1 MISIELNT
9 YFMALVFIIFL
20 AVLFMLNNWV
30 FRPIINFMEKREEN
44 NLQKLQEI
52 ADFSTDIA
60 DIKKEAEEIL
70 ESARI
75 EAKNMIHAAI
85 TDAKLL
91 YKSKEDKHREAL
103 DLKMKEYL
111 SKLEREKEEIKKEL
125 LSPSNRS
132 QILES
137 ISRKTQEF

>member
-1 MISIELNT
+1 MISTELNI
-9 YFMALVFIIFL
+9 YFMALVFIVFL

-52 ADFSTDIA
+52 ADFSTDID
-60 DIKKEAEEIL
+60 DIKKESQSIL

-75 EAKNMIHAAI
+75 EAKNMIQVAI

-91 YKSKEDKHREAL
+91 YKGKEDKHREAL
-103 DLKMKEYL
+103 ELKMKEHL
-111 SKLEREKEEIKKEL
+111 EKLASEKEELKSAL
-125 LSPSNRS
+125 LAQRGL
-132 QILES
+132 ILES
-137 ISRKTQEF
+137 ISRKTREF